1 MKTWGVKKNKISM
14 ENTLKHNIAA
24 AIATAQ
30 ALESFVQPMQT
41 AAEMTLAALQ
51 NGNKLLVCGNG
62 GSAADA
68 MHLATEFVCR
78 FSRDRDPYP
87 AICLNVS
94 GGDMTAIGNDYD
106 YGEVFA
112 RQVRAFG
119 KPGDIFIPFTTSGR
133 SKNIRLALV
142 AANEIGM
149 QSVAFL
155 GRDGGD
161 CKGLASVE
169 FLVQGPDTAR
179 IQEAQKLLL
188 HTLCEMVDNKLVI

>member
-1 MKTWGVKKNKISM
+1 M
-14 ENTLKHNIAA
+14 ENTLHKNIAG

-30 ALESFVQPMQT
+30 ALEKFTEPMQE
-41 AAEMTLAALQ
+41 AAEMTLSALRA
-51 NGNKLLVCGNG
+51 GHKLLICGNG

-78 FSRDRDPYP
+78 FSKDRDPYP
-87 AICLNVS
+87 ALCLNVS

-106 YGEVFA
+106 YGEIFA

-149 QSVAFL
+149 KSVAFL

-161 CKGLASVE
+161 CTGLATVE
-169 FLVQGPDTAR
+169 FLVQGADTAR
-179 IQEAQKLLL
+179 IQEAQKLLPAHSL
-188 HTLCEMVDNKLVI
+188 

>member
-1 MKTWGVKKNKISM
+1 M
-14 ENTLKHNIAA
+14 ENTLQKNITA

-30 ALESFVQPMQT
+30 ALETFTAPMQQ
-41 AAEMTLAALQ
+41 AAEMTLNALRA
-51 NGNKLLVCGNG
+51 GHKLLICGNG

-78 FSRDRDPYP
+78 FSKDRDPYP

-106 YGEVFA
+106 YAEVFA

-119 KPGDIFIPFTTSGR
+119 RPGDVFIPFTTSGR

-142 AANEIGM
+142 AAREVGM

-161 CKGLASVE
+161 CTSLATIE

-188 HTLCEMVDNKLVI
+188 HTLCEMVDNELIKEKS